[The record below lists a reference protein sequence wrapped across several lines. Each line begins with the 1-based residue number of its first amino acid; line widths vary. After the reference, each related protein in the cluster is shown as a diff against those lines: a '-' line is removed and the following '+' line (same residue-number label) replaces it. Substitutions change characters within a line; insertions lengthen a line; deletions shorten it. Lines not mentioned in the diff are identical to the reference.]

1 MDTFIKK
8 IHAKSFRTY
17 FIFIR
22 MQNKKAN
29 KNVSTLSKTDGLIRC
44 ATYNMA
50 GNLSQHPGDRKRKS
64 PRPQN
69 RYRSEIWGKNRKNT
83 PLRLFRRMRQIEFGG
98 NKKGAKPSSCP
109 SISISYR
116 DIIIFFTSNRISL
129 SAESFNLLATS
140 YSPQHLSLH
149 QHQYDRR

>member
-1 MDTFIKK
+1 MNLWHTPLTSP
-8 IHAKSFRTY
+8 HT
-17 FIFIR
+17 
-22 MQNKKAN
+22 KAN

-50 GNLSQHPGDRKRKS
+50 GNLCQQPGDRKRKS

-69 RYRSEIWGKNRKNT
+69 RYRSEIWGKSRKNT
-83 PLRLFRRMRQIEFGG
+83 LLRLFRRMRQIEFGG
-98 NKKGAKPSSCP
+98 NNKGAKPSSCP

>member
-1 MDTFIKK
+1 MAFYREKNQKLLFKVDSI
-8 IHAKSFRTY
+8 
-17 FIFIR
+17 
-22 MQNKKAN
+22 
-29 KNVSTLSKTDGLIRC
+29 KNVSTLSKTGGLIRC

-69 RYRSEIWGKNRKNT
+69 RYRSEIWGKSRKNT
-83 PLRLFRRMRQIEFGG
+83 PLCLFRRMRQIEFGG
-98 NKKGAKPSSCP
+98 NKKGAKPLSCP

-116 DIIIFFTSNRISL
+116 DIIIFFTSNGIHY

-140 YSPQHLSLH
+140 YSPQHLPPH
-149 QHQYDRR
+149 QHQYDLR

>member
-1 MDTFIKK
+1 
-8 IHAKSFRTY
+8 
-17 FIFIR
+17 

-44 ATYNMA
+44 ATYNLA
-50 GNLSQHPGDRKRKS
+50 GNLCQQPGDRKRKS

-69 RYRSEIWGKNRKNT
+69 RYRSEIWGKSRKNT

-109 SISISYR
+109 SISIPYR
-116 DIIIFFTSNRISL
+116 DIIIFFTSNEVSH

-140 YSPQHLSLH
+140 YSPLHLSPH
-149 QHQYDRR
+149 PHQYDLR

>member
-1 MDTFIKK
+1 MDTFVKK
-8 IHAKSFRTY
+8 NTKSFH
-17 FIFIR
+17 
-22 MQNKKAN
+22 NK

-50 GNLSQHPGDRKRKS
+50 GNLSQQPGDRKRKS

-69 RYRSEIWGKNRKNT
+69 RYRSEIWGKSRKNT

-109 SISISYR
+109 SISTLYR
-116 DIIIFFTSNRISL
+116 DIIIFFTSNKVSN
-129 SAESFNLLATS
+129 SAQNSIYCETLRNPPQNPLPHNL
-140 YSPQHLSLH
+140 YSRH
-149 QHQYDRR
+149 